1 MKTIQRFNWKST
13 LTGTLLAV
21 GLMAI
26 CGFSP
31 LLPAATDSEDIQALE
46 SVTLPWP
53 APADYALEGATELLT
68 ASFSY
73 KESTAECLEYAIAK
87 ADALLEQTA
96 ETDVDEPESLDRL
109 RDATGTARELAATE
123 LAQTE
128 SRVTFR
134 QVVLMVQENHEASHQ
149 MDEAR
154 ATLIQ
159 CVSDVEG
166 SVARHAEEMARLA
179 EEEARQAAAARAVWY
194 VEYYND
200 YYTYEAAAD
209 GSCTQWADGYF
220 IAHSWSASGKR
231 ILSKP
236 AHVVVDG
243 VLYHYADSQVISQ
256 DSKFDEALKSF
267 VYANGGIGFQ
277 TCLSGTGNIL
287 VLHYEPGE

>member
-1 MKTIQRFNWKST
+1 MKTIQRFNWKSA

-26 CGFSP
+26 CGFS
-31 LLPAATDSEDIQALE
+31 LLPAATDAEAMQRREHA
-46 SVTLPWP
+46 TLPWP
-53 APADYALEGATELLT
+53 APADYVSEGAAELLA

-73 KESTAECLEYAIAK
+73 KESNAECLEYAIAK

-109 RDATGTARELAATE
+109 REAAGTAREVVATE

-128 SRVTFR
+128 SRVTFL
-134 QVVLMVQENHEASHQ
+134 QVVLMVQENREASHQ
-149 MDEAR
+149 MDEAK
-154 ATLIQ
+154 ATLMQ
-159 CVSDVEG
+159 CVSAVEG
-166 SVARHAEEMARLA
+166 SIARHA
-179 EEEARQAAAARAVWY
+179 EEEARQAATARAVWY